1 MFWTNPHQSR
11 HKFHRQENV
20 AGLQTPKGIGGRI
33 VHGPPEILAD
43 SYNLDKDTRTPLPIG
58 VIGLLSLIVGVAILE
73 LGNFTAA
80 QFDRAPWLG
89 WLTVAL
95 LAPACAAVL
104 WSAVREWRGLAAL
117 KTADEVRVG
126 LQSEDLKVARTQA
139 DNWLKA
145 IDATPEVVSLVQSAK
160 DAETLRSL
168 LRTGPLAKLDQEVY
182 ASGRAAALRVLA
194 ATAVSP
200 WPGLDGVIVIWQSL
214 RLVRQV
220 ARLYGLRPGA
230 LGTLRLLRRA
240 TTDAST
246 VAATDVAV
254 AALTEAVLNS
264 PLACARR
271 ASHRLGHSSPP
282 HIATY
287 FCHRAKLS
295 ADSMVQF
302 TPRNLNVGLGSRC
315 EELICHPRRQP
326 WGGVGHAFMGP
337 QSAPHCSEHYCG
349 SKADWQ

>member
-1 MFWTNPHQSR
+1 MAAAGTAT
-11 HKFHRQENV
+11 KF
-20 AGLQTPKGIGGRI
+20 
-33 VHGPPEILAD
+33 
-43 SYNLDKDTRTPLPIG
+43 
-58 VIGLLSLIVGVAILE
+58 LE

-95 LAPACAAVL
+95 LAPACAALL

-145 IDATPEVVSLVQSAK
+145 ISAEPEVVSSVQSAR

-168 LRTGPLAKLDQEVY
+168 LRTGPLAKLDQEVS

-214 RLVRQV
+214 RLVRHV

-246 VAATDVAV
+246 VAAAEIAV
-254 AALTEAVLNS
+254 AACNRDSLPSSLETEDNRS
-264 PLACARR
+264 SRNICANGTSGR
-271 ASHRLGHSSPP
+271 P
-282 HIATY
+282 
-287 FCHRAKLS
+287 
-295 ADSMVQF
+295 
-302 TPRNLNVGLGSRC
+302 
-315 EELICHPRRQP
+315 
-326 WGGVGHAFMGP
+326 
-337 QSAPHCSEHYCG
+337 
-349 SKADWQ
+349 

>member
-1 MFWTNPHQSR
+1 MSVLDESAPEPPQSSSAEKR
-11 HKFHRQENV
+11 GRIADPQGNK
-20 AGLQTPKGIGGRI
+20 GGRI
-33 VHGPPEILAD
+33 VHRPPEILTG

-89 WLTVAL
+89 CLTVAL

-126 LQSEDLKVARTQA
+126 LQNKDLQVARTHA
-139 DNWLKA
+139 DKWLKA
-145 IDATPEVVSLVQSAK
+145 IDAKPEVVSLVQSAK

-168 LRTGPLAKLDQEVY
+168 LGTNALAKLDQEVS
-182 ASGRAAALRVLA
+182 ASGRDAALRVLA

-214 RLVRQV
+214 RLVRHV
-220 ARLYGLRPGA
+220 AQLYGLRPGA

-246 VAATDVAV
+246 VAATEVAV
-254 AALTEAVLNS
+254 AVVTEAVLNS
-264 PLACARR
+264 PVAGALVGQATGSAIAARR
-271 ASHRLGHSSPP
+271 ILRLTSAIAQSCRPIPLSNSP
-282 HIATY
+282 HT
-287 FCHRAKLS
+287 
-295 ADSMVQF
+295 
-302 TPRNLNVGLGSRC
+302 T
-315 EELICHPRRQP
+315 
-326 WGGVGHAFMGP
+326 
-337 QSAPHCSEHYCG
+337 
-349 SKADWQ
+349 

>member
-1 MFWTNPHQSR
+1 VSGHP
-11 HKFHRQENV
+11 V
-20 AGLQTPKGIGGRI
+20 GLGKALEPPQISSAEKPGSIPDLQGGGRI
-33 VHGPPEILAD
+33 PPSLPPVLPPG
-43 SYNLDKDTRTPLPIG
+43 NLDKDTLTPLPIG

-126 LQSEDLKVARTQA
+126 LRSEDLKVARTQA

-145 IDATPEVVSLVQSAK
+145 IRATPEEVSSVQSAE

-168 LRTGPLAKLDQEVY
+168 LRTGPLAKLDQEVS

-214 RLVRQV
+214 RVVGHV

-230 LGTLRLLRRA
+230 LGTLRLLRHT
-240 TTDAST
+240 TTDATT
-246 VAATDVAV
+246 VAATEVAV
-254 AALTEAVLNS
+254 AVLAGAVLNS
-264 PLACARR
+264 PLGGALVGQATGS
-271 ASHRLGHSSPP
+271 AIAAHRILRLTST
-282 HIATY
+282 IAQS
-287 FCHRAKLS
+287 CR
-295 ADSMVQF
+295 
-302 TPRNLNVGLGSRC
+302 P
-315 EELICHPRRQP
+315 IP
-326 WGGVGHAFMGP
+326 W
-337 QSAPHCSEHYCG
+337 SN
-349 SKADWQ
+349 

>member
-1 MFWTNPHQSR
+1 VSR
-11 HKFHRQENV
+11 HRGFLDELAPEPPQISSAGKRGWIDAYPQGNRGPISHDSV
-20 AGLQTPKGIGGRI
+20 A
-33 VHGPPEILAD
+33 VLAD
-43 SYNLDKDTRTPLPIG
+43 DNLDEDTLTPLSIG

-117 KTADEVRVG
+117 KTADEVRAG
-126 LQSEDLKVARTQA
+126 LRSEDLKVARSQA

-145 IDATPEVVSLVQSAK
+145 IRATPEEVSSVQSAE

-168 LRTGPLAKLDQEVY
+168 LRTGPLAKLDQEVS

-214 RLVRQV
+214 RLVGHV

-230 LGTLRLLRRA
+230 LGTLRLLRHA
-240 TTDAST
+240 TTDATT
-246 VAATDVAV
+246 VAATEVAV
-254 AALTEAVLNS
+254 AVLTEAVLNS
-264 PLACARR
+264 PLGGALVGQATGS
-271 ASHRLGHSSPP
+271 AIAAHRILRLTSTIAQSCRPIPWSNSP
-282 HIATY
+282 HT
-287 FCHRAKLS
+287 
-295 ADSMVQF
+295 
-302 TPRNLNVGLGSRC
+302 T
-315 EELICHPRRQP
+315 
-326 WGGVGHAFMGP
+326 
-337 QSAPHCSEHYCG
+337 
-349 SKADWQ
+349 